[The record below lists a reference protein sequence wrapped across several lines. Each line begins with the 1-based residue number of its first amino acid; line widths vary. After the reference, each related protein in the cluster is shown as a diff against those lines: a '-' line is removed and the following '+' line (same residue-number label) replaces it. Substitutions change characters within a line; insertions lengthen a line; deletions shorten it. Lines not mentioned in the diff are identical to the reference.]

1 MLSDCVVMANGE
13 SLSTVGDFER
23 CYKAYYSMLCM
34 IAYEYT
40 RDKMQAEEMVGNTFL
55 TLWEKRESLH
65 ITTSVKNYL
74 IKSTQHTCLQYLR
87 KRKLKTQ
94 RLSDDFGGMH
104 IPWSSD
110 YPLGRLFEKELSGMI
125 DSAIAS
131 LPPQCRK
138 VFVMS
143 REEELSYAQIAET
156 LQLSENT
163 VKTQM
168 KTALS
173 RLRHALAEYLPITV
187 AFATFP
193 YFF

>member
-1 MLSDCVVMANGE
+1 MADCE
-13 SLSTVGDFER
+13 SLSRVEDFER

-40 RDKMQAEEMVGNTFL
+40 RDQIQAEEMVSHTFL
-55 TLWEKRESLH
+55 ALWEKRESLQ

-74 IKSTQHTCLQYLR
+74 IKSTQNTCLQYLR
-87 KRKLKTQ
+87 KRKLETQ
-94 RLSDDFGGMH
+94 SLTDDFVAAH

-110 YPLGRLFEKELSGMI
+110 YPLGQLFEKELSNI
-125 DSAIAS
+125 VDKAIEA

-138 VFVMS
+138 VFLLS
-143 REEELSYAQIAET
+143 RVEELSYIQIAKA
-156 LQLSENT
+156 LQVSENT

-173 RLRHALAEYLPITV
+173 RLRHALKEYLPIMAVFT
-187 AFATFP
+187 TFP
-193 YFF
+193 FFF

>member
-1 MLSDCVVMANGE
+1 MSVCVGMASYE
-13 SLSTVGDFER
+13 SLSTVEDFER
-23 CYKAYYSMLCM
+23 CYKSYYSMLCM

-40 RDKMQAEEMVGNTFL
+40 RDQIQAEEMVSHTFL
-55 TLWEKRESLH
+55 TLWEKRGSLQ

-74 IKSTQHTCLQYLR
+74 IKSTQNTCLQYLR
-87 KRKLKTQ
+87 KRKLETQ
-94 RLSDDFGGMH
+94 SLSDDFVAAH

-110 YPLGRLFEKELSGMI
+110 YPLGRLFAQELSGII
-125 DSAIAS
+125 DKAVEA

-138 VFVMS
+138 VFLLS
-143 REEELSYAQIAET
+143 RVEELSYIQIAKA
-156 LQLSENT
+156 LQVSENT

-173 RLRHALAEYLPITV
+173 RLRHALKEYLPIMVVFT
-187 AFATFP
+187 TFP